1 METATHLDIYKPN
14 KALLIAA
21 KVISYVFHPLFMP
34 TYIFWLLTYAVPYEF
49 AGITPWALKL
59 KTFSVFW
66 MSAFF
71 PAFAVFLLW
80 RLKLGVDSMFLRTQ
94 KERIIPYIITM
105 FFYWWLFYLSKNF
118 TDQPAVL
125 KFFFLGIFIC
135 TSVGL
140 TINNF
145 IKISMHG
152 MGVGGA
158 MAAVIL
164 FSFYYQLPL
173 GLYITL
179 ATCIAGLVSSSRLIV
194 GSHSAREVYL
204 GFFAGAACQCAAYWV
219 MMS

>member
-1 METATHLDIYKPN
+1 METTGQLHNIYKPH
-14 KALLIAA
+14 KALLITA
-21 KVISYVFHPLFMP
+21 KVISYIFHPLFMP
-34 TYIFWLLTYAVPYEF
+34 TYVFLLLTYAVPYEF
-49 AGITPWALKL
+49 AGITPWGLKL
-59 KTFSVFW
+59 KTFSIFW

-80 RLKLGVDSMFLRTQ
+80 RLKLGVNSMFLRTQ

-118 TDQPAVL
+118 TDQPTVL

-140 TINNF
+140 TFNNF

-152 MGVGGA
+152 MGVGGV

-173 GLYITL
+173 GFYIALTTL
-179 ATCIAGLVSSSRLIV
+179 VAGLVCTSRLIV
-194 GSHSAREVYL
+194 GSHSAKEVYL
-204 GFFAGAACQCAAYWV
+204 GLVAGALCQWAAYLV
-219 MMS
+219 IL